1 LVQVNLNRPQTN
13 ESGVAHNQF
22 PAACGGAINVRPMES
37 FNHQPLAPLDA
48 CHIDTHRIHLESK
61 FGASPGQ

>member
-1 LVQVNLNRPQTN
+1 MVLT
-13 ESGVAHNQF
+13 HNQF
-22 PAACGGAINVRPMES
+22 RAARGGAINVRPMES

-61 FGASPGQ
+61 FCASPGQ